1 VLPEQKMSSR
11 SGFFAGLVRGWL
23 HLRGGR
29 GCVLLILIA
38 ALMPVVGRAQD
49 VAEAARQEKSRRS
62 SQGPRQS
69 HIYTN
74 EDLQKTE
81 ILSQDERAAMEAR
94 RRISDSAAENASAAR
109 VSTKPAP
116 NRPAIDD
123 EEKVVASESLGE
135 VARRYRR
142 EKAMRQA
149 ERASAD
155 LPESQFHL
163 AVTTPVLAE
172 IAPRGVLSARAS
184 VLPPAAKSR
193 VKVSEAPRRRDPFA
207 RPGTGQ
213 LGIANRPATN
223 GSRAAF
229 ADALPGDTAAKEIVA
244 PNARE
249 AHTALRAANSGA
261 DAVVGMTRP
270 KGAPPMIATGIPMV
284 SRPEANLVVA
294 PAGEMV
300 VVRAGDSLWS
310 LSRRYSGVGAQW
322 RGWLAANPGIEEKRL
337 RPGMRLVRPGV
348 AATVGVA
355 SPLGIAHAGNTITV
369 RSGDSFW
376 KIAAER
382 YGAGQLWPCIAR
394 ANPEWRDVA
403 KIYPGQSLIVPAAC
417 GK

>member
-1 VLPEQKMSSR
+1 MISR
-11 SGFFAGLVRGWL
+11 SGLFAGHVREWL

-29 GCVLLILIA
+29 RCALLLLIA
-38 ALMPVVGRAQD
+38 ALMPVAGRAQD
-49 VAEAARQEKSRRS
+49 VAQAARQEKSRKA

-74 EDLQKTE
+74 EDLQKAE
-81 ILSQDERAAMEAR
+81 ILSQDERTAMEAR
-94 RRISDSAAENASAAR
+94 RKISDGPAENALAEAVSA
-109 VSTKPAP
+109 KPALD
-116 NRPAIDD
+116 RPAIDD
-123 EEKVVASESLGE
+123 GEKMVASESLGE

-142 EKAMRQA
+142 EKAVRQA

-155 LPESQFHL
+155 LPASQFHL

-172 IAPRGVLSARAS
+172 IAPRGILSARAS

-193 VKVSEAPRRRDPFA
+193 VRSSDAPRRRDPFA
-207 RPGTGQ
+207 RPGSGE
-213 LGIANRPATN
+213 LEIANRPATN
-223 GSRAAF
+223 RSRATF
-229 ADALPGDTAAKEIVA
+229 ANALPGGTAAKETVA
-244 PNARE
+244 PNAGE
-249 AHTALRAANSGA
+249 AHAAVRTTNSGA
-261 DAVVGMTRP
+261 HAAAGTTRST
-270 KGAPPMIATGIPMV
+270 GAPPMIANEIPMV
-284 SRPEANLVVA
+284 SRPGASLVVA
-294 PAGEMV
+294 SPGEEMI

-322 RGWLAANPGIEEKRL
+322 RGWLAANPGIAEKRL

-355 SPLGIAHAGNTITV
+355 IPLRNVHAGNTITV